1 MLVYF
6 AKYIYIYRT
15 FLELKVLDGAA
26 IYKYLNIHLWGM
38 PLEIAWVYH
47 YYTCSSGTLMQ
58 APRAYKVWMRGVL
71 RRYGIIS
78 SICKQNREDLAP
90 QNGQNC
96 LMQDNP
102 HNIYTWK
109 FTMWSVHQRSFS
121 MNKWTRYICARGNF
135 NSDQITDPHEDCTDW
150 PRLWVDTI
158 GVMWRAF
165 WQLTTLSSNL
175 IKDEYWLY
183 K

>member
-6 AKYIYIYRT
+6 AIYIYRT
-15 FLELKVLDGAA
+15 FLEIKVLEGAA

-58 APRAYKVWMRGVL
+58 APRAYKVWMRGL
-71 RRYGIIS
+71 LKRCGIIS
-78 SICKQNREDLAP
+78 PLCKQNREDLAP
-90 QNGQNC
+90 QSGQNC

-109 FTMWSVHQRSFS
+109 FTMWSVHQRSLAWINGPDIYVHEATS
-121 MNKWTRYICARGNF
+121 TQIRLQTHTKTVQI
-135 NSDQITDPHEDCTDW
+135 DQVYE
-150 PRLWVDTI
+150 
-158 GVMWRAF
+158 
-165 WQLTTLSSNL
+165 
-175 IKDEYWLY
+175 
-183 K
+183 